1 MKPKSQG
8 KRVCGYNT
16 YSKARASGNWDCIG
30 EISGAPVPPWKAYL
44 YVNIAIA
51 NTQPSSSSLSL
62 WLHLY
67 PCILAAKKKLLSQ
80 YSKEIPVVGVRD
92 FQEKYTLF

>member
-8 KRVCGYNT
+8 KRVCGYST

-51 NTQPSSSSLSL
+51 NTQPSSSDLSLSSPSLSL
-62 WLHLY
+62 S
-67 PCILAAKKKLLSQ
+67 LSL
-80 YSKEIPVVGVRD
+80 SGCTFIHA
-92 FQEKYTLF
+92 F

>member
-1 MKPKSQG
+1 
-8 KRVCGYNT
+8 VVNYNT

-62 WLHLY
+62 SLSLWLHLY
-67 PCILAAKKKLLSQ
+67 PCILAAKKKKKLLSQ

-92 FQEKYTLF
+92 FQEK

>member
-62 WLHLY
+62 VAPLSMHFSR
-67 PCILAAKKKLLSQ
+67 KKKNSSLSTL
-80 YSKEIPVVGVRD
+80 KK
-92 FQEKYTLF
+92 FQ